1 VANDIEERQKVADY
15 TEKKID
21 EARVGYKPI
30 AIHSALLF
38 FAVISLSPLDPMY
51 QYSLNWFIHLY

>member
-1 VANDIEERQKVADY
+1 MAVDIEERQKVAEY

-30 AIHSALLF
+30 AVQAALMF
-38 FAVISLSPLDPMY
+38 FSVISMSPLDPMY
-51 QYSLNWFIHLY
+51 